1 MWAIKQLSVGIIN
14 EKELLSHNRRYYMLI
29 TKKSV
34 AKILSVSSS
43 TIYRWSRD
51 GTIPQPIVIGPN
63 KTVWLK
69 TEIEE
74 FIKLKEKKKRFWKTS
89 YKGVQ

>member
-1 MWAIKQLSVGIIN
+1 
-14 EKELLSHNRRYYMLI
+14 MLI

-74 FIKLKEKKKRFWKTS
+74 FIKLKEKKRGFGKPVIKVS
-89 YKGVQ
+89 NEK